1 MPKGTVGK
9 SDLEKEALQII
20 AMEKATWEDATAFI
34 TERVAFQMRNLI
46 RTLRKNFWGIFDI
59 EKDPTTGRKKI
70 WIPLTE
76 SFVDSVVKNIDL
88 DTKDINF
95 RSKHPKAIPLTSVV
109 RSIVKN
115 ALDKMMFGE
124 YLDEFEKTLAIDGTA
139 VWKTFES
146 KDHDGD
152 KCVKILPVDLL
163 NIYIDPTSRSIQEA
177 YRFTERSLMS
187 QEEVKGMKGW
197 INTED
202 VQGSVSL
209 NRTDSNYGTV
219 NASTSKYVDVWELW
233 GKIPKSLITGNKED
247 AGEDVD
253 GHIVASGLER
263 AGTEKIHLIEK
274 YSGLKPYEEA
284 WYSRVPGRWYGKGVA
299 EKLMMLQ
306 LWVNTVVNIR
316 INRAYVSQL
325 GIFKIRKGSGVT
337 PQMLSRLAS
346 NGAVVVNNMD
356 DLEQFAMQEASTA
369 SYKDEEVIL
378 NWARQNTS
386 NYETVTGEML
396 PSTTATQ
403 TAIQSRS
410 ASSQFVLIKEQ
421 LGMFL
426 QRWVKNHALPILI
439 SYIKPSTLVRMG
451 FEADALAEYDENE
464 VNKELYAQLQAIQQA
479 GLFVD
484 PMQVEQ
490 ERQRAIASL
499 TAQGKDRYVE
509 MLAQVNPTDYD
520 VQVYITNEEI
530 DKGVLAQNLLQM
542 FQVIPALP
550 PGTIDPVSI
559 AKQIMDVMGLDGNFL
574 KANPQVMAMGQATP
588 GLPPQAMGAPAGP
601 GANPTAYGP
610 AKNMV
615 DLATRGN
622 TMEPSGN

>member
-1 MPKGTVGK
+1 MPKGTLATTEIEQHA
-9 SDLEKEALQII
+9 LELVVR
-20 AMEKATWEDATAFI
+20 EKATWEDATAFI
-34 TERVAFQMRNLI
+34 TDRVAFQMRNLI
-46 RTLRKNFWGIFDI
+46 RTLRKNFWGVFDT

-95 RSKHPKAIPLTSVV
+95 RSKHPKAIGLTSVV
-109 RSIVKN
+109 RSIVRN
-115 ALDKMMFGE
+115 ALDKMNFGE

-139 VWKTFES
+139 VWKTIES
-146 KDHDGD
+146 KNHENE

-163 NIYIDPTSRSIQEA
+163 NIYIDPTARCIQEA
-177 YRFTERSLMS
+177 YRFTERSLMT
-187 QEEVKGMKGW
+187 QEEVKSMDW
-197 INTED
+197 MNTEK
-202 VQGSVSL
+202 VVATTGHNPS
-209 NRTDSNYGTV
+209 DSNYGTANV
-219 NASTSKYVDVWELW
+219 TTSKFVDVWEMW
-233 GKIPKSLITGNKED
+233 GKIPKSLITGKKSDET
-247 AGEDVD
+247 EEVD
-253 GHIVASGLER
+253 GHIIVSGLEKS
-263 AGTEKIHLIEK
+263 GSELVHLIEK
-274 YSGLKPYEEA
+274 YDGLKPYEEA

-306 LWVNTVVNIR
+306 LWVNTIVNIR

-356 DLEQFAMQEASTA
+356 DLEQFAMQEASAA

-439 SYIKPSTLVRMG
+439 SYMKPSTLVRMG
-451 FEADALAEYDENE
+451 FEADALAEWDDNE

-484 PMQVEQ
+484 PMQVEM
-490 ERQRAIASL
+490 ERQRALASL

-509 MLAQVNPTDYD
+509 LLQQFTPTDYD
-520 VQVYITNEEI
+520 VQVYVTNEEI

-550 PGTIDPVSI
+550 PGTIDPISI

-574 KANPQVMAMGQATP
+574 KGNPQAMMGMQP
-588 GLPPQAMGAPAGP
+588 GMPPQALGAPAGP

-610 AKNMV
+610 AKSMV
-615 DLATRGN
+615 DMATRGN
-622 TMEPSGN
+622 TLEPHAA